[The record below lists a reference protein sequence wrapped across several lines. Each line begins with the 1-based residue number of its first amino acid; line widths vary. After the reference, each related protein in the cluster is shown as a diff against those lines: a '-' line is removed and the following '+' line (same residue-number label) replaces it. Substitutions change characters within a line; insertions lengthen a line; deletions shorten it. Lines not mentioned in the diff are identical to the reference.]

1 MFVVDPQIERD
12 SHFICDL
19 PLSQLRLV
27 NDNRFPWVLLIPRL
41 ANVSEIID
49 LSEMQSH
56 TLINEIRQTSHALRT
71 ACPCNKINVASIG
84 NKVRQL
90 HVHII
95 ARRVD
100 DSAWPG
106 TVWDKGPTVPYD
118 RDSVLQRVSMLR
130 DAIAVLK
137 IN

>member
-1 MFVVDPQIERD
+1 MPCPLFNPPIKNQKIES
-12 SHFICDL
+12 SHR
-19 PLSQLRLV
+19 LRRKPKL
-27 NDNRFPWVLLIPRL
+27 RVL
-41 ANVSEIID
+41 NCEIWY
-49 LSEMQSH
+49 
-56 TLINEIRQTSHALRT
+56 
-71 ACPCNKINVASIG
+71 NKINVASIG

-90 HVHII
+90 HVHTI

-106 TVWDKGPTVPYD
+106 TVWDKGPAVPYD